1 MTDTLECYRCGTSLA
16 ALTLPL
22 RRLEQ
27 CPSCEVEL
35 HVCRMCVHYAPSRP
49 KQCDEDDAQEIT
61 NKTTANFCDFYGP
74 ATGRLDP
81 SLLSAHGRAGA
92 QLDALFGTP
101 GSTVADPESDTEADN
116 ALADVESLFKKD

>member
-1 MTDTLECYRCGTSLA
+1 MPDLECYRCGATLA

-27 CPSCEVEL
+27 CPNCEVEL

-49 KQCDEDDAQEIT
+49 KQCDEDDAEEVT
-61 NKTTANFCDFYGP
+61 NKTVANFCDFYGP

-81 SLLSAHGRAGA
+81 SLLSAHERAGA
-92 QLDALFGTP
+92 QLDALFGTGSDETDP
-101 GSTVADPESDTEADN
+101 GSHKEADDVLKN
-116 ALADVESLFKKD
+116 AESLFNKD